1 MFLLIISLL
10 LFPIL
15 RIGVKFLENKI
26 DIYTLLSPPC
36 TEEEYGK
43 YFFARKALKASL
55 RRWCAIICVVIIS
68 CILGF
73 YYRDNASEEVLNKGV
88 DDARRNLTGLV
99 LGQSLRHCIL
109 RGESGEYCYYK
120 EEWQADEIIQEREEE
135 KLYYVDQFKE
145 IYFSMNTV
153 RRQLIGDDEDY
164 EIIDGHSVVKEK
176 SLIRTLKRLYENEG
190 ERCICP
196 DFLGIRDNISF
207 LYYHE
212 KSDWIILNNP
222 VLGERL
228 ANSQLV
234 NTWINYPQNSVF
246 RKFLHRYQYK
256 KKNEHYDSFTL
267 SFDSPS
273 YQFDSYDVQ
282 LLEEY
287 NAKMF
292 HYETVERH
300 DSQQSIFILKRLSR
314 EKHIKRLSIKLKGQ
328 DAVCFIFC
336 QRLSSSLL

>member
-1 MFLLIISLL
+1 MYALILGLL

-15 RIGVKFLENKI
+15 RIVVKFLEKKI
-26 DIYTLLSPPC
+26 DIYTRLSPPR
-36 TEEEYGK
+36 TEYDYAQ
-43 YFFARKALKASL
+43 YFFGRKILKASL
-55 RRWCAIICVVIIS
+55 RRWSAILSIVIIS
-68 CILGF
+68 VVLVF
-73 YYRDNASEEVLNKGV
+73 YQRGDSFCEPREKEA
-88 DDARRNLTGLV
+88 ATMNLTGSV
-99 LGQSLRHCIL
+99 LGQSLRHCTV
-109 RGESGEYCYYK
+109 RGQSGEYCYYK
-120 EEWQADEIIQEREEE
+120 EEWQNGDITREREEE
-135 KLYYVDQFKE
+135 RFYYVDQFEE
-145 IYFSMNTV
+145 IYFRLNTV
-153 RRQLIGDDEDY
+153 RRQLIGEGEDY
-164 EIIDGHSVVKEK
+164 EIINGHSIVKEK
-176 SLIRTLKRLYENEG
+176 SLKRTLKRLYEKEG

-196 DFLGIRDNISF
+196 GFLGIRDNISF

-228 ANSQLV
+228 TNSQLV

-246 RKFLHRYQYK
+246 RKFLSSDQSQ

-273 YQFDSYDVQ
+273 YQFDSQDVR

-292 HYETVERH
+292 HYETVKMG
-300 DSQQSIFILKRLSR
+300 DAQQNVFILRRLSR

-336 QRLSSSLL
+336 QRLSFS